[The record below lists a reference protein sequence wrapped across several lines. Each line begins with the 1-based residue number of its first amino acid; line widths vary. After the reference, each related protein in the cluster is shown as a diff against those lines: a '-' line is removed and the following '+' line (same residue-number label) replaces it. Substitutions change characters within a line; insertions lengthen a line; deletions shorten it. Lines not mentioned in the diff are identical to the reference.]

1 MNSRFW
7 LTFVLSAALIACSLA
22 LPFFPIS
29 AIPFGINLHHDQF
42 EIIPSPQG
50 IPMPTALRNGDL
62 LRFDQMTPRE
72 RLPYMNGPGNPPPG
86 SPLSLAVERDGTILH
101 VSVPVAE
108 LPRTFANRMTV
119 LIPDALIWLQT
130 ILGLLLLWRGRH
142 KAAAGVAVWCLSGTI
157 DGIAGLL
164 PVPMPMSC
172 FLNAAGNI
180 LDNAGTLV
188 GLLLVAEGLARSD
201 ATSRWWRWHRP
212 AFGALLSVY
221 LTMVLSMDVF
231 IALTGA
237 IAVPIRFQ
245 PMIIVVHLA
254 AFALP
259 ILMML
264 FSYPRVAEAN
274 RARIRWFLASM
285 LGIVVA
291 YVMSILPQLVQ
302 HSPLTF
308 AFLQMLFSA
317 LALSGFSYAV
327 LRHQLVSL
335 RLVVN
340 RALAYGVVTSLVVGV
355 FTVLT
360 ALVERNAL
368 SEGTNRLLEL
378 LVPLLLGVT
387 LHSVKKYVDEWINK
401 WFFRRR
407 YRADAALNH
416 FARTCAYIDKPENL
430 LKLTADELYRHSGAE
445 SVAIYLINP
454 ASSAA
459 QSIESRGVPLSAI
472 IETDDLALVRLR
484 AGDTDVN
491 LHQLVTAFGGDGF
504 AFPMMM
510 RNRLIGVIVCGPRP
524 AEQYTGDER
533 GLFAHVAHEVG
544 VALHTLELQEQQR
557 LLHELATGSSSS
569 LQDVRARAQALLG
582 AQLPV

>member
-7 LTFVLSAALIACSLA
+7 LTFVFSAVLIACSLA

-42 EIIPSPQG
+42 EIVPSVQG
-50 IPMPTALRNGDL
+50 LPMPAELRSGDL
-62 LRFDQMTPRE
+62 LRFDHMTPEE
-72 RLPYMNGPGNPPPG
+72 RLPFMNGPGNPPPG
-86 SPLSLAVERDGTILH
+86 STLGLAIERDGKVQH
-101 VSVPVAE
+101 VSVSIAK
-108 LPRTFANRMTV
+108 LPGTLTNRLMV
-119 LIPDALIWLQT
+119 LISDALVWLQAA
-130 ILGLLLLWRGRH
+130 LGLLLLWRGRH
-142 KAAAGVAVWCLSGTI
+142 KAAAGVAVWCLSGAI
-157 DGIAGLL
+157 YGIAGIL
-164 PVPMPMSC
+164 PFPIPVSC
-172 FLNAAGNI
+172 VLNSAGNI
-180 LDNAGTLV
+180 LNSAGTLI

-212 AFGALLSVY
+212 AFATLLMVY
-221 LTMVLSMDVF
+221 LAMVLALDNF

-237 IAVPIRFQ
+237 ILIPLRLQ
-245 PMIIVVHLA
+245 PLIISIHLA

-264 FSYPRVAEAN
+264 FSYPRIADAN

-291 YVMSILPQLVQ
+291 YLMSILPQLVQ

-308 AFLQMLFSA
+308 AFLQMLFTG
-317 LALSGFSYAV
+317 LALCGFTYAV

-378 LVPLLLGVT
+378 LVPLLLGIT
-387 LHSVKKYVDEWINK
+387 LHSVKNYVDEWINK

-416 FARTCAYIDKPENL
+416 FARTCAYVDKPENL

-445 SVAIYLINP
+445 SVAVYLINP

-459 QSIESRGVPLSAI
+459 QCIESRGVPLAAI
-472 IETDDLALVRLR
+472 VETDDLALVRLR
-484 AGDTDVN
+484 AGDTDIN
-491 LHQLVTAFGGDGF
+491 LHQVVTAFGSDGF

-510 RNRLIGVIVCGPRP
+510 RNRLIGVTVCGPRP
-524 AEQYTGDER
+524 AEQYTADER
-533 GLFAHVAHEVG
+533 KLFAHVAHEVG

-582 AQLPV
+582 SQLPV

>member
-7 LTFVLSAALIACSLA
+7 LKFVFSSALIACSVV
-22 LPFFPIS
+22 LPLVPQTM
-29 AIPFGINLHHDQF
+29 IPFGLTTHDHQF
-42 EIIPSPQG
+42 TIIPSQLNTPLPPDLQS
-50 IPMPTALRNGDL
+50 GDI
-62 LRFDQMTPRE
+62 LRFDKMTPNA
-72 RLPYMNGPGNPPPG
+72 RLPFMSGIGNPPAG
-86 SPLSLAVERDGTILH
+86 NVLKLAVERKGQILQ
-101 VSVPVAE
+101 VNVTMVPE
-108 LPRTFANRMTV
+108 PETLTTR
-119 LIPDALIWLQT
+119 LITLISISLIWLQT
-130 ILGLLLLWRGRH
+130 VLGLLLLWRGRH
-142 KAAAGVAVWCLSGTI
+142 KAAAGVAVWCLTGAISS
-157 DGIAGLL
+157 IAATL
-164 PVPMPMSC
+164 PIPLPISSMI
-172 FLNAAGNI
+172 NAVGNI
-180 LDNAGTLV
+180 LNQGGTLIGLMLV
-188 GLLLVAEGLARSD
+188 GEGLARGE
-201 ATSRWWRWHRP
+201 TNSRWWRWHRP
-212 AFGALLSVY
+212 VFSGLLSVY
-221 LTMVLSMDVF
+221 LVAIISTDIF
-231 IALTGA
+231 IYRTGIVWLKLQPA
-237 IAVPIRFQ
+237 IIAV
-245 PMIIVVHLA
+245 HLM

-259 ILMML
+259 IAMIV
-264 FSYPRVAEAN
+264 FSYSHVSAAN

-285 LGIVVA
+285 LGIVA
-291 YVMSILPQLVQ
+291 SYVTQVLPEFV
-302 HSPLTF
+302 PLDVLAF
-308 AFLQMLFSA
+308 AFLQMLVTG
-317 LALSGFSYAV
+317 LALCGFTYAV

-378 LVPLLLGVT
+378 LVPLLLGIT
-387 LHSVKKYVDEWINK
+387 LHSVKKYVDAWINK

-407 YRADAALNH
+407 YRAEAALNH
-416 FARTCAYIDKPENL
+416 FARTCAYVDKPENL

-454 ASSAA
+454 TSSAA

-524 AEQYTGDER
+524 AEQYTADER
-533 GLFAHVAHEVG
+533 KLFAHVAHEVG

-557 LLHELATGSSSS
+557 LLHELATGASQS